1 MEEALEAEER
11 SNGERAG
18 QGRDGAHGCA
28 ADGRLLPAF
37 CTTADLVWWHGAANT
52 CQPSSRSGRGQ
63 SPQWPQWLL
72 WPPILHVCKC
82 KCSLWMRRMRSE
94 PGVSGQ
100 ERRAGCSVPRGAARG
115 QPRLT
120 DTHTTRRAIRFG
132 VGIGARARK
141 RAWLKPLLSTDGGW
155 TDRHRPPWLQ
165 QSLNTGTTATCSSL
179 SMLRFANADSPAKQS

>member
-1 MEEALEAEER
+1 MAREQA
-11 SNGERAG
+11 
-18 QGRDGAHGCA
+18 RDGTVHTGVQRMGVFCRPFVLQRTLYGGMEQRTLANLLAEAAGGKALSGRNGCCGRRYCMCASANAVCGCA
-28 ADGRLLPAF
+28 GGWSD
-37 CTTADLVWWHGAANT
+37 
-52 CQPSSRSGRGQ
+52 
-63 SPQWPQWLL
+63 
-72 WPPILHVCKC
+72 
-82 KCSLWMRRMRSE
+82 E
-94 PGVSGQ
+94 PGAGGQ

-115 QPRLT
+115 KPRLT

-141 RAWLKPLLSTDGGW
+141 RAWSKPLLSTDGGW

>member
-52 CQPSSRSGRGQ
+52 RQLASRSGRGQ

-82 KCSLWMRRMRSE
+82 KCSLWMRRMMERARSQR
-94 PGVSGQ
+94 PGAKGWLLSSSWSCSWSATPHRHAHYAASYTIWCRNWGPRQ
-100 ERRAGCSVPRGAARG
+100 EAGLVKTTLVYRWRLDRPSPPSLAPAITQHWHHRYLQQPLDAAIRKR
-115 QPRLT
+115 RLT
-120 DTHTTRRAIRFG
+120 
-132 VGIGARARK
+132 
-141 RAWLKPLLSTDGGW
+141 S
-155 TDRHRPPWLQ
+155 
-165 QSLNTGTTATCSSL
+165 
-179 SMLRFANADSPAKQS
+179 